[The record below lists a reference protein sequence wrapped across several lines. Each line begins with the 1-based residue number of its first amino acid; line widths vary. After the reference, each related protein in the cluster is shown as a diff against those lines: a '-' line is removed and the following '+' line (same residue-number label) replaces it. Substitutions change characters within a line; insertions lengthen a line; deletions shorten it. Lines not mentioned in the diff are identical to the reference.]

1 MIRVLL
7 IPSSDYLGH
16 PFPQRHNQIFER
28 LHDGCDVEVHVIRFD
43 IFGEAKLRSKCVIHN
58 IPLEFRIS
66 STPLYYAVNSAAHA
80 SKVLRVIRQES
91 IDIVVAGNLL
101 PPFLF
106 EVCKQIVR
114 FRVPLIFDLQDYYPT
129 SAAGYVAE
137 LNSFFGRV
145 ASGLFESITRTLIRQ
160 ADAVTVPGIALASYA
175 KRSGASRVYLI
186 PNGISECF
194 LERYDGSVV
203 RDKLGYSEDDLV
215 IGYVGSVEFWLDMQ
229 PLLKAASVA
238 LTQGIPVRLLIVGRH
253 LQTGYS
259 KRVSNWI
266 IKYGL
271 EGITT
276 WMDFI
281 PHEQVPRYIA
291 AMNVGTIPF
300 DVNNPTAYYSAPNK
314 LWEYL
319 SQGVTVAATP
329 IPEVIVNKDFVN
341 VVRDANDYLS
351 VIKGY
356 KIKGSKH
363 EEVRKVAFS
372 RSWSRVADEM
382 KKILTEIV
390 RAERRR

>member
-28 LHDGCDVEVHVIRFD
+28 LHDGDEVEVHVIRFD

-58 IPLEFRIS
+58 VPLEFRID
-66 STPLYYAVNSAAHA
+66 STPLYYAVNSA
-80 SKVLRVIRQES
+80 SYTSEILRVIRQES
-91 IDIVVAGNLL
+91 IDVVVAGNLL

-106 EVCKQIVR
+106 ETCKRLVHG
-114 FRVPLIFDLQDYYPT
+114 RVPLIFDLQDYYPT

-137 LNSFFGRV
+137 LDSFFGRF
-145 ASGLFESITRTLIRQ
+145 ARGLFESITRALIRR
-160 ADAVTVPGIALASYA
+160 ADAVTVPGVALASYA
-175 KRSGASRVYLI
+175 KRSGASKVYLI

-194 LERYDGSVV
+194 LKHYDGSVV
-203 RDKLGYSEDDLV
+203 REKLGYSEDDLI

-238 LTQGIPVRLLIVGRH
+238 FSQGIPIHLLIVGKH
-253 LQTGYS
+253 LQTGYCR
-259 KRVSNWI
+259 KVSNWI

-281 PHEQVPRYIA
+281 PHEEVPRYVA
-291 AMNVGTIPF
+291 AMNVGAIPF
-300 DVNNPTAYYSAPNK
+300 DVKNPTAYYAAPNK

-319 SQGVTVAATP
+319 SQGLTVAATP
-329 IPEVIVNKDFVN
+329 IPEVVVNKDLVN
-341 VVRDANDYLS
+341 VVNGVNDYIS
-351 VIKGY
+351 VIKSC

-363 EEVRKVAFS
+363 EEARKVAFS
-372 RSWSRVADEM
+372 RTWSRVADEM
-382 KKILTEIV
+382 KRILFKTV
-390 RAERRR
+390 RARRRQ